1 MVPSMASHAYVVEL
15 QSKSVDLMCQ
25 NRHWNGSLLL
35 VYDGSGW

>member
-25 NRHWNGSLLL
+25 NRQGNGGPLLL
-35 VYDGSGW
+35 VHDGS